1 MMSASASGSVSRH
14 CRLARDTWPIRV
26 PYSPRVSSSMSGRCV
41 ATSPWVVLVTSV
53 ASSLCFIAAWSLGRS
68 VTSNA
73 LGVYMRA
80 SSGFLCLIPFRL
92 PHLDFFEEG
101 AMSTTSNRH
110 AGTGAGGAQAT
121 IPEPTYAE
129 RARTLL
135 HLGRVGSLSTLSR
148 KRPGFPFGSLMP
160 YALDGAG
167 RPLFLISTMAMHT
180 QNLQQDARASLL
192 VTQPEADGDPLG
204 AARVTVVGNA
214 ATLAA
219 PEIADARA
227 LYLERHPNSKY
238 WVDFDDFSF
247 FRMDVVDVYYVGGFG
262 VMGWVADSD
271 YERAQPDPLADATGE
286 IIQHMNAD
294 HKDAL
299 ILLARVFARI
309 ESQEA
314 TMTAVDRLG
323 FHARLKTQDGM
334 RGARIAFLREVSNPA
349 ETRKV
354 LVEMVQQARSE
365 V

>member
-1 MMSASASGSVSRH
+1 
-14 CRLARDTWPIRV
+14 
-26 PYSPRVSSSMSGRCV
+26 
-41 ATSPWVVLVTSV
+41 
-53 ASSLCFIAAWSLGRS
+53 
-68 VTSNA
+68 
-73 LGVYMRA
+73 
-80 SSGFLCLIPFRL
+80 
-92 PHLDFFEEG
+92 
-101 AMSTTSNRH
+101 MSTTSNRH

-192 VTQPEADGDPLG
+192 VTQPEAEGDPLG

-219 PEIADARA
+219 PEVAEARG

-262 VMGWVADSD
+262 VMGWVAAPD
-271 YERAQPDPLADATGE
+271 YIDAHADPLADAAAG
-286 IIQHMNAD
+286 ILQHMNAD
-294 HKDAL
+294 HQDAL
-299 ILLARVFARI
+299 ILMAKVFAGI
-309 ESQEA
+309 TAQEA
-314 TMTAVDRLG
+314 AMTAVDRLG
-323 FHARLKTQDGM
+323 FHVRMKTEEGM
-334 RGARIAFLREVSNPA
+334 KGARIAFLGEVGSPGD
-349 ETRKV
+349 TRKM
-354 LVEMVQQARSE
+354 LVDMVQQARRS
-365 V
+365 